1 MGDDAFH
8 ATSAVD
14 YRRNKEMRMAAT
26 VYVADLNERNVE
38 NIMDHYTQA
47 YPPRDR
53 GLLLSWA
60 GKHWSPTGSQKLPE
74 PRPGNPVFSTLKDR
88 MK

>member
-1 MGDDAFH
+1 MVDPTFITNSIYYYDVSYIHRNLH

-26 VYVADLNERNVE
+26 VCVADLNERNVE

-47 YPPRDR
+47 IPPEIV
-53 GLLLSWA
+53 A
-60 GKHWSPTGSQKLPE
+60 C
-74 PRPGNPVFSTLKDR
+74 F
-88 MK
+88 